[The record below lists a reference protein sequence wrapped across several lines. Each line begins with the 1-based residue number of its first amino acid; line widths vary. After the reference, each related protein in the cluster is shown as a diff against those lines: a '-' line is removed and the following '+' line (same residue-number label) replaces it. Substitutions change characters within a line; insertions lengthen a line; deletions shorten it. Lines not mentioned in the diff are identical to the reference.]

1 MEVNNKRYYWLKLNE
16 NFFED
21 DTIQWLEEQENGDK
35 YVIFYLKL
43 ALKSLQDNGKL
54 IRYVGE
60 KLMPYD
66 VKALSKLTNTDS
78 DTVKVAMNLFVEIG
92 LVEILDTG
100 ELFMKQIEEM
110 TGSETAAAK
119 RMRKSRAKQKL
130 LEQTVDKTSQCYSDV
145 HKSDTEKEIEKELD
159 IELDKEQDK
168 SNATTADSLK
178 ALYQFYQENFGIITP
193 YIQDDIKDYS
203 ELQSPELV
211 QLAME
216 KALDKQ
222 KPWSYAKGILKNW
235 LTKNIKTLDQA
246 QAEEVQF
253 NNSRKNR
260 GMYVEPV
267 PEWMKQ
273 QGNSKQSSNT
283 QVYEEIDEVELMQQ
297 LNELMGG

>member
-1 MEVNNKRYYWLKLNE
+1 MNNKRYYWLKLNE